1 MNFDVKKVTEEIIN
15 FIKKYYQDN
24 NACGAIIGLS
34 GGKDSA
40 ICLALL
46 EKAIGSENILALW
59 LPDNSNEQDKKDA
72 YSLAKKY
79 RVELI
84 EHDISS
90 YTNNFINDLKE
101 KNKVDDNELSEVIIN
116 AKPRLRMLTLYS
128 YAAMMSKLK
137 NKIYLVIGT
146 SNKSERFVGY
156 FTKGGDG
163 VCDIAPIAD
172 LYVDEV
178 IEVGDYLKVPYHIVH
193 KTPNDGL
200 SLKSDEEKLG
210 FTYNDVKMV
219 SEELENGIRNDKID
233 SNIRNKI
240 LKAHYN
246 NLHKFIIPMYQRN
259 K

>member
-1 MNFDVKKVTEEIIN
+1 MDFDVKKITKEIIN
-15 FIKKYYQDN
+15 FIKKYYEDN

-59 LPDNSNEQDKKDA
+59 LPDNSSSKDKKDA
-72 YSLAKKY
+72 YSLARKY
-79 RVELI
+79 QIELI

-90 YTNNFINDLKE
+90 YTNNFVNDLKV
-101 KNKVDDNELSEVIIN
+101 KNKVSDDELSEVIIN

-137 NKIYLVIGT
+137 NKTYLVIGT

-178 IEVGDYLKVPYHIVH
+178 IKIGDYLNVPYHIVH
-193 KTPNDGL
+193 KIPNDGL
-200 SLKSDEEKLG
+200 SGKSDEDKLG
-210 FTYNDVKMV
+210 FTYSDVKMV
-219 SEELENGIRNDKID
+219 SEELESGIRNNKID
-233 SNIRNKI
+233 KNIRNKI
-240 LKAHYN
+240 LKRHYN